1 MNVNGV
7 NGPFDLDKVLG
18 LAGNNKEDDDSSIFS
33 FKNEDDEI
41 KLEDII
47 SEESKSDEV
56 EYSSQRM
63 DLVNALAKTKDANE
77 REKIQNQISALDMQH
92 SVEKEMQEK
101 EQREIEYSEAML
113 NATSDLE
120 REEISTNY
128 QYQEQRIELKQK
140 FEKTTDSAE
149 RQMIL
154 DKITKLDKEHQ
165 AEQDRI
171 SKQKRQQ
178 EYDEA
183 MLNASSDIERQ
194 ELSTNFA
201 YQEQRIEL
209 LARYESTSDIAER
222 QAITDKIRALD
233 KQHEAEQNQIQK
245 LKRQQEYDEAML
257 NASSGLEQREISA
270 KYGHQEQRIELME
283 KYESTT
289 DPIVR
294 QEIMDRIRQADID
307 YEIEQSQIGK
317 LKRQQEYDE
326 AMLNASSG
334 LEQREISA
342 KYYHEEQIIELKEK
356 FKATS
361 DHNERQKIMD
371 RIRQADKEYDSEQSQ
386 IEKLK
391 RQQEYDEAMLNA
403 TSDVERQKL
412 STEFSYQEQRIE
424 LKERYE
430 STTDSATKQY
440 IMDKIAQLDK
450 QHAAEMEQFE

>member
-77 REKIQNQISALDMQH
+77 REKIQNQISALDMQY
-92 SVEKEMQEK
+92 SVEKEMREK

-128 QYQEQRIELKQK
+128 QYQEQRIDLKQK

-154 DKITKLDKEHQ
+154 DQITKLDKEHQ

-245 LKRQQEYDEAML
+245 LKRRQEYDEAML

-270 KYGHQEQRIELME
+270 KYGHQEQKIELME
-283 KYESTT
+283 RLESTT
-289 DPIVR
+289 DPIER
-294 QEIMDRIRQADID
+294 QKIMDRIRQADKE
-307 YEIEQSQIGK
+307 YESEQSQIGK

-371 RIRQADKEYDSEQSQ
+371 RIRQADKEYEIEQSQ

-424 LKERYE
+424 LKEQYE
-430 STTDSATKQY
+430 STIDSATKQY